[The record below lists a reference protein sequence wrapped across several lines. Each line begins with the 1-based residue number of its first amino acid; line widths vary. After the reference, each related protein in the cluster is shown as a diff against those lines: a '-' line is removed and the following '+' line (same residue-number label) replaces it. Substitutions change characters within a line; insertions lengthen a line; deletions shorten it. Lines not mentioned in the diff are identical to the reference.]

1 MRLICCDVRVPCKA
15 ATMHA
20 DALRRV
26 ASCHVISRLRQD
38 AVNKLQRLL
47 ASMCRP
53 AAMSKAGSALTVYC
67 RHTEPPLVRCGRHWS
82 SSRRARSLHN
92 RCSARTSWVHAEVG
106 PCGHCTHARMR
117 LPALRYWRP
126 CGGRPLRAPHPRAG
140 ACPRADPGGQDAE
153 AGAAAAAEG
162 RQDLPRWRRACTR
175 PSRPDARRQGPLP
188 ASCMGSATAVAH
200 LFTLGSSSVLLPAAV
215 GFWQVNGRGEH

>member
-1 MRLICCDVRVPCKA
+1 LICCDVRVPCKA

-53 AAMSKAGSALTVYC
+53 AAMSKAGSDLTVYC

-106 PCGHCTHARMR
+106 PCEHHTHARAPARAQILEAKTRKLEQLLR
-117 LPALRYWRP
+117 LKDAKIAALEARLHAAQPA
-126 CGGRPLRAPHPRAG
+126 
-140 ACPRADPGGQDAE
+140 
-153 AGAAAAAEG
+153 
-162 RQDLPRWRRACTR
+162 
-175 PSRPDARRQGPLP
+175 
-188 ASCMGSATAVAH
+188 
-200 LFTLGSSSVLLPAAV
+200 
-215 GFWQVNGRGEH
+215 

>member
-1 MRLICCDVRVPCKA
+1 MQHGCALVRLICCDVRVPCKA

-53 AAMSKAGSALTVYC
+53 AAMSKAGSAFTVYC
-67 RHTEPPLVRCGRHWS
+67 WHTEPPLVSCGRHWS

-117 LPALRYWRP
+117 LPALRSWRP

-162 RQDLPRWRRACTR
+162 RQDPCAGGA
-175 PSRPDARRQGPLP
+175 PARGP
-188 ASCMGSATAVAH
+188 ASLMRGDRAPCRPLAWEAR
-200 LFTLGSSSVLLPAAV
+200 LP
-215 GFWQVNGRGEH
+215 